1 MTSRL
6 LSLKDAAAYCGLPT
20 RNFRRHIGIPP
31 VKIGPYER
39 WDRTKLDAY
48 LDALQGGKPVG
59 KEDWADEVARF

>member
-1 MTSRL
+1 MTGRL

-20 RNFRRHIGIPP
+20 RNFRKHIGIPP
-31 VKIGPYER
+31 VKLGPYER

-48 LDALQGGKPVG
+48 LDALQGARPTG